1 MGQIPV
7 FKAHLFVSLTAISIS
22 VSIIGENKA
31 SISPSLSKEIASI
44 PYQKK
49 DQSSRYSNNLD
60 YLEAEKLYELAVNL
74 TR

>member
-49 DQSSRYSNNLD
+49 RS
-60 YLEAEKLYELAVNL
+60 K
-74 TR
+74 